1 MKTERQTTAPESGA
15 RAVSILPAIRVGRQ
29 IRIDEQ
35 QLREWI
41 ERAGGRTGNNKS
53 ETPRD

>member
-1 MKTERQTTAPESGA
+1 M
-15 RAVSILPAIRVGRQ
+15 SILPAIRVGRQ

-35 QLREWI
+35 QLRGI
-41 ERAGGRTGNNKS
+41 ERAGGRTGNNKGALSEKS